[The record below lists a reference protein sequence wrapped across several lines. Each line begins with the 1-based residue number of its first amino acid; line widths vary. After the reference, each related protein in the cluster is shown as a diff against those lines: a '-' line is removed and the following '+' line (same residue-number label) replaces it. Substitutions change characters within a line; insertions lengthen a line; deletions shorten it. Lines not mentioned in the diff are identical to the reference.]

1 MLFVTQNV
9 LQSFHPCFF
18 AKFTQTFLAHVFY
31 KVSPM
36 FFYHPSFLTHTFFTQ
51 LLSTHTFHPYFS
63 PILSPK
69 FSPVPFSPIFF
80 STKCFLQNLN
90 LILFHLSLV
99 IGILSHIL
107 FFHPCFFIHTFKK
120 VFTCTFSPI
129 LFSPIPFYKVFTY
142 TLLQSFYP
150 YFSPIFSIH
159 TFYKVC
165 THTFFHPSLISHTF
179 YTYFFSPIFFHQYF
193 LQSFH
198 CTKFSLILLTFITH
212 LFSPIL
218 YTTFPP
224 ILFHL
229 SIFIHTFTTFSP
241 MLFTEFFIHTFFT
254 HLFSRVLFAMFS
266 PILSSKFSPIPFSPI
281 LFHPSFS
288 PMHFTT
294 FLPILFHP
302 SLFTYTFSTSFHPY
316 FLQSFRLSFFH
327 PFFSTMYFITAI
339 LFTKFSSQIS
349 YKVFKV

>member
-18 AKFTQTFLAHVFY
+18 LQSLPRRFSPMFFTKF
-31 KVSPM
+31 SPM
-36 FFYHPSFLTHTFFTQ
+36 FFYHSSFLTHTFFTQ

-63 PILSPK
+63 PILSTK

-150 YFSPIFSIH
+150 YFSPTFSI
-159 TFYKVC
+159 
-165 THTFFHPSLISHTF
+165 
-179 YTYFFSPIFFHQYF
+179 
-193 LQSFH
+193 
-198 CTKFSLILLTFITH
+198 
-212 LFSPIL
+212 
-218 YTTFPP
+218 
-224 ILFHL
+224 
-229 SIFIHTFTTFSP
+229 
-241 MLFTEFFIHTFFT
+241 
-254 HLFSRVLFAMFS
+254 
-266 PILSSKFSPIPFSPI
+266 
-281 LFHPSFS
+281 
-288 PMHFTT
+288 
-294 FLPILFHP
+294 
-302 SLFTYTFSTSFHPY
+302 YTF
-316 FLQSFRLSFFH
+316 
-327 PFFSTMYFITAI
+327 
-339 LFTKFSSQIS
+339 
-349 YKVFKV
+349 

>member
-1 MLFVTQNV
+1 MLFLTQNV

-18 AKFTQTFLAHVFY
+18 LQSLPRRFSPMFFTKF
-31 KVSPM
+31 SPM

-63 PILSPK
+63 PILFTK

-107 FFHPCFFIHTFKK
+107 FFHPCFFIHTFRK

-129 LFSPIPFYKVFTY
+129 LFSPIPFYKVFAN

-165 THTFFHPSLISHTF
+165 THTFLHPSLITHTF
-179 YTYFFSPIFFHQYF
+179 YTLFLTHIFS
-193 LQSFH
+193 S
-198 CTKFSLILLTFITH
+198 
-212 LFSPIL
+212 
-218 YTTFPP
+218 
-224 ILFHL
+224 
-229 SIFIHTFTTFSP
+229 
-241 MLFTEFFIHTFFT
+241 
-254 HLFSRVLFAMFS
+254 
-266 PILSSKFSPIPFSPI
+266 
-281 LFHPSFS
+281 
-288 PMHFTT
+288 
-294 FLPILFHP
+294 
-302 SLFTYTFSTSFHPY
+302 
-316 FLQSFRLSFFH
+316 
-327 PFFSTMYFITAI
+327 I
-339 LFTKFSSQIS
+339 LFTKFSRH
-349 YKVFKV
+349 

>member
-1 MLFVTQNV
+1 MFLRSFCHPCIFLQSFHPFLFFMLFSPMFFTKFSPMLFSPMFYHPYFLQRFHPYF

-18 AKFTQTFLAHVFY
+18 FLFSLILFHKVTPMLFSTHAFCHPKRFAKFSPMFFLQNLPRRFSPMFFT
-31 KVSPM
+31 KFSPM

-63 PILSPK
+63 PILSTK

-129 LFSPIPFYKVFTY
+129 PFYKVFTY

-165 THTFFHPSLISHTF
+165 THTFFT
-179 YTYFFSPIFFHQYF
+179 
-193 LQSFH
+193 
-198 CTKFSLILLTFITH
+198 
-212 LFSPIL
+212 
-218 YTTFPP
+218 
-224 ILFHL
+224 
-229 SIFIHTFTTFSP
+229 
-241 MLFTEFFIHTFFT
+241 
-254 HLFSRVLFAMFS
+254 
-266 PILSSKFSPIPFSPI
+266 
-281 LFHPSFS
+281 
-288 PMHFTT
+288 
-294 FLPILFHP
+294 
-302 SLFTYTFSTSFHPY
+302 
-316 FLQSFRLSFFH
+316 RL
-327 PFFSTMYFITAI
+327 
-339 LFTKFSSQIS
+339 
-349 YKVFKV
+349 